1 LARSIEQENIMRVYR
16 RSSQRGLSFIGLVF
30 VAVVLAATGVVIAQV
45 VPTAIE
51 YQAILKAT
59 RKSATDGSTP
69 PEVRNV
75 FDRAAAIDNISSI
88 SGKDLIVAKEGD
100 KLVASFSYQREIHL
114 AGPAF
119 LTLKYTGSSR
129 P

>member
-1 LARSIEQENIMRVYR
+1 MTLHRKSR
-16 RSSQRGLSFIGLVF
+16 QRGLSFIGLVF

-59 RKSATDGSTP
+59 RKSAIDGATP
-69 PEVRNV
+69 PEARNV

-88 SGKDLIVAKEGD
+88 SGKDLIIGKEAD
-100 KLVASFSYQREIHL
+100 KMVVSFSYQREIHL

-119 LTLKYTGSSR
+119 LTLKYVGSSK

>member
-1 LARSIEQENIMRVYR
+1 MTLHR
-16 RSSQRGLSFIGLVF
+16 RSSQRGLSFIGLVL
-30 VAVVLAATGVVIAQV
+30 VGVVMAATGVVVAQV

-59 RKSATDGSTP
+59 RKCADGSSP
-69 PEVRNV
+69 HEVRAV
-75 FDRAAAIDNISSI
+75 FDRAVAIDNISSI
-88 SGKDLIVAKEGD
+88 SGKDLTIEKQDD
-100 KLVASFSYQREIHL
+100 KWLVSFSYQREIHL

-119 LTLKYTGSSR
+119 LTLKYAGSSK